1 MRKIYSPQFPG
12 QDPASWAQH
21 WQGRSSLEDAIARI
35 QAGDHYLSSEFERCF
50 GRGGPILEA
59 GCGRGEILLA
69 YRRLGC
75 EIIGCDFDAETLAGL
90 REHDRGVPLVVAD
103 VRRLPFC
110 GSTFGAYYSGGV
122 MEHFEAGPQEALVEA
137 RRVLRDDGLLLISVP
152 HVSMIRGARDLLPPW
167 RGLRRRPY
175 GAGRRQD
182 WRYRLPRGFGVDAQ
196 DDGFHEYAFKGREF
210 ARELRRAGFR
220 VLSHRGCSVRYG
232 ARDLRVLDRL
242 FSAAGSSSQGDQS
255 RSDGSDDEGEG
266 RGRSLRMRL
275 MAGAR
280 RLAATER
287 AESRAGRA
295 LLRVLGAVFGHLHVY
310 VCTPR

>member
-1 MRKIYSPQFPG
+1 MRKIYSPQFSG
-12 QDPASWAQH
+12 QDPAGWAQH
-21 WQGRSSLEDAIARI
+21 WQGRSSLQDAIARI

-50 GRGGPILEA
+50 GHRGPILEA

-69 YRRLGC
+69 YRRLGH
-75 EIIGCDFDAETLAGL
+75 EIIGCDFDAETLAVL
-90 REHDRGVPLVVAD
+90 RDHDGSVPLVVAD
-103 VRRLPFC
+103 VRRLPFRD
-110 GSTFGAYYSGGV
+110 STFGVYYSGGV

-152 HVSMIRGARDLLPPW
+152 QVSMVRGARDLLPPW

-182 WRYRLPRGFGVDAQ
+182 WNYRVPRGIGVDAQ
-196 DDGFHEYAFKGREF
+196 NDGFHEYAFTGREF

-220 VLSHRGCSVRYG
+220 VLSHRGCSIRYG
-232 ARDLRVLDRL
+232 ARDLSVLNRL
-242 FSAAGSSSQGDQS
+242 FSAASSPSQGDQS
-255 RSDGSDDEGEG
+255 SSDGSPDEHER

-275 MAGAR
+275 LARAR

-287 AESRAGRA
+287 AESCAGRA
-295 LLRVLGAVFGHLHVY
+295 LLRALGAAFGHLHVY